1 MRFSCLFGGLLLVGV
16 AIAQNTSCSPKS
28 SDAEVVEYAYALQ
41 GLLEKYY
48 TSQPINQTFLRDA
61 TNGSRVEYYQNLLGI
76 QRQNRLGVRAL
87 QQVGSQIPG
96 FSNPRCNYSVPNATS
111 GEEYVK
117 NAAVL
122 EGSVA
127 SAFIGATGYTQS
139 PEVSFILARLAALH
153 TADASWLAAE
163 QSSVVFPS
171 NVSYLVPAY
180 NPEYVLGSGNEP
192 GRLGRYLQDCVTAPS
207 DPCGQTF
214 FIGPL
219 VGSVGNRTSAAA
231 VPSGSAASVTPSIS
245 PTAAARMRFGF

>member
-1 MRFSCLFGGLLLVGV
+1 MRFSSIFGGLLLASA
-16 AIAQNTSCSPKS
+16 AIAQNASCSPKS

-41 GLLEKYY
+41 GLLESYY

-61 TNGSRVEYYQNLLGI
+61 TNSSRVEYYQNLLGI

-87 QQVGSQIPG
+87 QQVGSQVPG
-96 FSNPRCNYSVPNATS
+96 FSNPRCDYSVPNATS
-111 GEEYVK
+111 GEEYVT
-117 NAAVL
+117 NAAEL

-127 SAFIGATGYTQS
+127 SALIGAVGYTQS
-139 PEVSFILARLAALH
+139 PEVSFILTRLAAVH
-153 TADASWLAAE
+153 TAGGTWLAAE
-163 QSSVVFPS
+163 QNGVVFPS
-171 NVSYLVPAY
+171 NVSSLMPAY

-231 VPSGSAASVTPSIS
+231 VPSGSASITPSIS
-245 PTAAARMRFGF
+245 PTAAARKHVF

>member
-1 MRFSCLFGGLLLVGV
+1 MRFSSIFDGFLLAGA
-16 AIAQNTSCSPKS
+16 AIAQNISCSPKS
-28 SDAEVVEYAYALQ
+28 SDAEVVQYAYALQ

-61 TNGSRVEYYQNLLGI
+61 TNGSIVEYYQNLLGI

-87 QQVGSQIPG
+87 QQVGSQTPG
-96 FSNPRCNYSVPNATS
+96 FSNPRCDYSVPNVTN
-111 GEEYVK
+111 GDEYVK

-127 SAFIGATGYTQS
+127 SALIGASGYTQS
-139 PEVSFILARLAALH
+139 PEISFILARLAAVH

-163 QSSVVFPS
+163 QRDIVFQSNISS
-171 NVSYLVPAY
+171 LVPAY

-192 GRLGRYLQDCVTAPS
+192 GQLGRYLQDCVTAPS
-207 DPCGQTF
+207 DPCGQPF

-231 VPSGSAASVTPSIS
+231 VPSGSAASITPSIS
-245 PTAAARMRFGF
+245 PTAAAKERFGI